1 MTRRIVHGTGRVM
14 GLYKVVEANGR
25 TANKGTSLKKAIF
38 QYNILKAIDKTRE
51 DLRGKTLAEYF
62 HALNA
67 PSSQA
72 QASSQAQPKAKPKR
86 GPEFF
91 AALKQVYGKGPTS

>member
-1 MTRRIVHGTGRVM
+1 MTRKIVHGTGRVM
-14 GLYKVVEANGR
+14 GLYKVVEADGR
-25 TANKGTSLKKAIF
+25 TANNGTSLKKAIF

-67 PSSQA
+67 PRASSQA
-72 QASSQAQPKAKPKR
+72 QPSSSQAQPKAKPKR
-86 GPEFF
+86 GPEYF
-91 AALKQVYGKGPTS
+91 AALKQVYGK

>member
-1 MTRRIVHGTGRVM
+1 M

-25 TANKGTSLKKAIF
+25 TANKGTSLKKAIY

-51 DLRGKTLAEYF
+51 ELRGKTLAEYF
-62 HALNA
+62 HALNTPSA

-72 QASSQAQPKAKPKR
+72 PQPSSSSQAQPKPKPKR
-86 GPEFF
+86 GPEYF
-91 AALKQVYGKGPTS
+91 AALRQVYGK